1 MSIPYGANPYNAPVT
16 GGYGP
21 TYKVKFDWISEAWT
35 IFSREAGIWIGS
47 LILYTIIISAVTL
60 AVDAVFGGALLTS
73 SSQRS
78 GSATSAFGSN
88 DPPLLETII
97 IMFVSWIF
105 HAFAAVSLFGVAV
118 KQLRG
123 ERVTFGDAFGGLP
136 ALGNALVVTFLGTLL
151 YVAGFVG
158 LCIGAFVAIAFMMP
172 LYALTADG
180 ESVLSAFGRSF
191 DGMKRD
197 WITATGFVFVWFLI
211 YIVSAIPC
219 YLGLLATIP
228 MTVILGAIAYRDM
241 VGMPGALPPNAMG
254 YFPGVPSYGQPQAGQ
269 WPPPPTQAPFGQASG
284 PYGQQSPY
292 GTPQGTPPPY
302 GQPGQVS
309 QPGWQQPQQSPQP
322 GWQQPVQPPIPP
334 QPPQSPWQPP
344 QQGPGQPP
352 DAGNNS

>member
-60 AVDAVFGGALLTS
+60 AGDAVFGGALLTS

-78 GSATSAFGSN
+78 GSAASAFGSN

-158 LCIGAFVAIAFMMP
+158 LCIGAFVAIEF
-172 LYALTADG
+172 ALVAVM
-180 ESVLSAFGRSF
+180 VLL
-191 DGMKRD
+191 
-197 WITATGFVFVWFLI
+197 TG
-211 YIVSAIPC
+211 
-219 YLGLLATIP
+219 GH
-228 MTVILGAIAYRDM
+228 
-241 VGMPGALPPNAMG
+241 
-254 YFPGVPSYGQPQAGQ
+254 
-269 WPPPPTQAPFGQASG
+269 
-284 PYGQQSPY
+284 
-292 GTPQGTPPPY
+292 
-302 GQPGQVS
+302 
-309 QPGWQQPQQSPQP
+309 
-322 GWQQPVQPPIPP
+322 
-334 QPPQSPWQPP
+334 
-344 QQGPGQPP
+344 
-352 DAGNNS
+352 